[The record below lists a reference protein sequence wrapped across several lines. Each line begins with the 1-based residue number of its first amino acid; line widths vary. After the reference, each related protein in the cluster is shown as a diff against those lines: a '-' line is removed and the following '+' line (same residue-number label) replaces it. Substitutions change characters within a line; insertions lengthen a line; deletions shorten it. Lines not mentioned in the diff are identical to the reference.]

1 MENRA
6 QQSEMDSVHGASL
19 FSSVLFVAFAAM
31 VAAGAFS
38 LLPVVR
44 ISQMSL
50 PEEARVALVVLI
62 MALRFSGVLVS
73 TLLNLPDTWRRTA
86 LVLFAAALLCSGF
99 VALVGWFA
107 VSGASSRWF

>member
-1 MENRA
+1 MGNSTHPTGTE
-6 QQSEMDSVHGASL
+6 SL
-19 FSSVLFVAFAAM
+19 HDANPLWSVLFVAAAAM

-62 MALRFSGVLVS
+62 MALGFSGVLVS
-73 TLLNLPDTWRRTA
+73 TLLNLPDTLRRTA

-107 VSGASSRWF
+107 VSGTSSR